1 MLHLGGR
8 HSPVHVSGR
17 SPCVAGTVHK
27 RWPGVR
33 GGGGQASL
41 RGVRKRLWLMHRV
54 GVLVAVMVLL
64 VATYAKM
71 HSILCS
77 ISMRS
82 MIYKNTYSYLLP
94 ILNVFSFY

>member
-1 MLHLGGR
+1 
-8 HSPVHVSGR
+8 
-17 SPCVAGTVHK
+17 
-27 RWPGVR
+27 
-33 GGGGQASL
+33 
-41 RGVRKRLWLMHRV
+41 MHRV

-77 ISMRS
+77 ISMQS

>member
-33 GGGGQASL
+33 GGGQAGITTG
-41 RGVRKRLWLMHRV
+41 REETF
-54 GVLVAVMVLL
+54 VAD
-64 VATYAKM
+64 A
-71 HSILCS
+71 
-77 ISMRS
+77 
-82 MIYKNTYSYLLP
+82 
-94 ILNVFSFY
+94 